1 MPWEKPRHNSKKK
14 IKPNMNTK
22 NIYERLS
29 PSLRGYNNQ
38 WRKIRAAILAEEPL
52 CRTCQGP
59 ATVVDHIKPLK
70 KGGTY
75 DRLNLQP
82 LCISCHNRK
91 TWHETFALKS
101 RKSNQKNPTNKNSKK
116 KLP

>member
-1 MPWEKPRHNSKKK
+1 MPWDKPRHDPNPKKK
-14 IKPNMNTK
+14 LPRGK
-22 NIYERLS
+22 NPQTHNRPS
-29 PSLRGYNNQ
+29 PSIRGYNNH

-82 LCISCHNRK
+82 LCVSCHNRN

-101 RKSNQKNPTNKNSKK
+101 KKNNGKNPNK
-116 KLP
+116 